1 MPVIG
6 IAGSRIRER
15 RIDKGM
21 RQADLAQTVGISPS
35 YLNLIEHNRRRI
47 AGKLLSE
54 IGRALEIAPDQL
66 TRGADTAILDGL
78 RGAAAEMSLPVE
90 IARTEEFAGRYPG
103 WGNLIV
109 AQAKRLAS
117 LEQQVQV
124 FSDRMTYDPE
134 LAGSLHEVISAV
146 TSIRSSASI
155 LVGGEN
161 LDADWEARFHRNIY
175 DDSIRLAESSEALI
189 NYLDSSKADGTPHL
203 APLEEVEATLAKAGY
218 HFPAIEE
225 KGQAAI
231 GAVMQDAGL
240 RGAAAKTVLEAH
252 LKTYAADAK
261 KMPFN
266 TFSSAAAT
274 TGYDPVQLATQFGVE
289 TAAVLRRMSCLPA
302 GGEHPP
308 MGLAVADSSG
318 ALLLVKHVAGFA
330 MPRSGAGCPL
340 WPVFTAFS
348 RPNQPIRAEV
358 TLPGANAQR
367 LLCYAVAHPIGT
379 IGFDVPQLLRSTML
393 VIFDQPQ
400 GVAPAI
406 SVGVSCRIC
415 PRDSCAARREPSVL

>member
-134 LAGSLHEVISAV
+134 LAG
-146 TSIRSSASI
+146 
-155 LVGGEN
+155 
-161 LDADWEARFHRNIY
+161 
-175 DDSIRLAESSEALI
+175 
-189 NYLDSSKADGTPHL
+189 
-203 APLEEVEATLAKAGY
+203 
-218 HFPAIEE
+218 
-225 KGQAAI
+225 
-231 GAVMQDAGL
+231 
-240 RGAAAKTVLEAH
+240 
-252 LKTYAADAK
+252 
-261 KMPFN
+261 
-266 TFSSAAAT
+266 
-274 TGYDPVQLATQFGVE
+274 
-289 TAAVLRRMSCLPA
+289 
-302 GGEHPP
+302 
-308 MGLAVADSSG
+308 
-318 ALLLVKHVAGFA
+318 
-330 MPRSGAGCPL
+330 
-340 WPVFTAFS
+340 
-348 RPNQPIRAEV
+348 
-358 TLPGANAQR
+358 
-367 LLCYAVAHPIGT
+367 
-379 IGFDVPQLLRSTML
+379 
-393 VIFDQPQ
+393 
-400 GVAPAI
+400 
-406 SVGVSCRIC
+406 
-415 PRDSCAARREPSVL
+415 